1 MANYES
7 IWTKF
12 STSVRGIAGR
22 ALQRTKR
29 FVAMSIGG
37 ATNSQMYGG
46 NFPKREQS
54 NADFVP
60 NTTHGYY

>member
-7 IWTKF
+7 IWTMF

-29 FVAMSIGG
+29 FTAMSIGG
-37 ATNSQMYGG
+37 ATGFANVWLKFS
-46 NFPKREQS
+46 K
-54 NADFVP
+54 
-60 NTTHGYY
+60 T